1 MRPLR
6 TLVAVALVSSWA
18 ALLPAGF
25 SVGTAQADCTVAGD
39 FGAGAGCAPP
49 GGSSGGGGGD
59 SWPPTSVD
67 WPPNADSG
75 DDSGGGS
82 DSGGGGGAGGK
93 AKAATPIVLPAGQ
106 SAPVAADSDESD
118 STPKTSETPK
128 PIVPVGAPPLH

>member
-18 ALLPAGF
+18 AVLPVGL
-25 SVGTAQADCTVAGD
+25 SVGTAQADCTGAGD
-39 FGAGAGCAPP
+39 FGAASGCAPP
-49 GGSSGGGGGD
+49 GGSSGGGGD

-82 DSGGGGGAGGK
+82 DSGGGGAGGK
-93 AKAATPIVLPAGQ
+93 AKVAAPIVLPAGQ
-106 SAPVAADSDESD
+106 SAPVAADSDESAGT
-118 STPKTSETPK
+118 SGTPETPK